1 MSNFYPVCVTLAL
14 FIALILFDIM
24 ERTPEKVTPHTFAG
38 LIILFLMVYLSFKD
52 MELVSWGLLLIPT
65 VVLITC
71 YFLGKTS
78 SSVTKSPA
86 PVPSPVVPTPA
97 PIISSCSAPTI
108 ASPESLATAKTVIDS
123 NNMCNMVV

>member
-78 SSVTKSPA
+78 SSVTKFPA

-108 ASPESLATAKTVIDS
+108 A
-123 NNMCNMVV
+123 